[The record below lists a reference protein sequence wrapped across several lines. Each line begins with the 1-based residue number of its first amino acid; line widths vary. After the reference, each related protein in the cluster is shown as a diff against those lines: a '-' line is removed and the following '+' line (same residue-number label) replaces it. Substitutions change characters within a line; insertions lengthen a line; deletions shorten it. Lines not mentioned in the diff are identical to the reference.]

1 MSQRLLAVFTALL
14 LALPLSAAALTL
26 EQVGKR
32 LNDAPIIQ
40 ADFQQTQHLKLLS
53 KPLHASGSLLL
64 VRGKGLLWTVKS
76 PFQSHIK
83 LIGGHLY
90 SNGQASTLPGG
101 EQFAD
106 QLMDVLAGD
115 IDALKPRFHIQ
126 ADRQG
131 NQWRLVLTPRD
142 DALAKAISKLTLGGE
157 RSPHYFRIDYPNG
170 DYSLTR
176 LTHIRYPDHLSAAQE
191 QRFAAPH

>member
-1 MSQRLLAVFTALL
+1 MSPRLFALFTAVL
-14 LALPLSAAALTL
+14 LALPLTATALNL
-26 EQVGKR
+26 EQVGQR
-32 LNDAPIIQ
+32 LNHAPIIQ
-40 ADFQQTQHLKLLS
+40 ADFEQTQHLKLLS
-53 KPLHASGSLLL
+53 KPLQASGSLLL

-76 PFQSHIK
+76 PFQSDIK

-90 SNGQASTLPGG
+90 SNGQSSALPGG
-101 EQFAD
+101 EQFAN
-106 QLMDVLAGD
+106 QLMDALAGN

-126 ADRQG
+126 ADQQG

-142 DALAKAISKLTLGGE
+142 DALARVIRKLTLGGD

-176 LTHIRYPDHLSAAQE
+176 LTHIRYPAHLSAAQE
-191 QRFAAPH
+191 QRFAAPD